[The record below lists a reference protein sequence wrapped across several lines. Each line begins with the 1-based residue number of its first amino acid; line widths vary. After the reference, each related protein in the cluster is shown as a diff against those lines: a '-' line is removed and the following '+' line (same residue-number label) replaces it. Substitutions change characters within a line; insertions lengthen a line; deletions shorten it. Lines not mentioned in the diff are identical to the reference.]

1 MNKLFIT
8 ILSSSLLLCCTAR
21 VADAQTGRAMIPE
34 TPIRGAANLASP
46 IIATL
51 KEGALVEVVDVQADW
66 FRVLVPNEK
75 GKPRVGYVL
84 SRLLEIVNAPGSAQ
98 AVIPAAMGRAPQPDV
113 QVVQSPS
120 IPPTLA
126 QVQRQRERTTVRED
140 ALKAEVD
147 ALQEEVRL
155 LQNPPGTVDAR
166 QRENELAVQPPAPQ
180 MDGRGVVR
188 RPLFAARKQPGDAE
202 YQMYG
207 AYFDVP

>member
-1 MNKLFIT
+1 
-8 ILSSSLLLCCTAR
+8 
-21 VADAQTGRAMIPE
+21 
-34 TPIRGAANLASP
+34 
-46 IIATL
+46 
-51 KEGALVEVVDVQADW
+51 VDVKADW

-84 SRLLEIVNAPGSAQ
+84 SRLLEIVNSPGSAQ

-113 QVVQSPS
+113 QVAQSPS

-126 QVQRQRERTTVRED
+126 QVQRQRERTTMRED

-166 QRENELAVQPPAPQ
+166 QRENEVAVQPPAAQ

-188 RPLFAARKQPGDAE
+188 RPLFGARKQPGDAQHE
-202 YQMYG
+202 IYG
-207 AYFDVP
+207 AYAPFWDYSYADSSRPLGWVASFASRVNESVAIVGEAGGGYRSASVVGIK